1 MTNLEYVTALV
12 KSNDK
17 IYIDTSALMNT
28 EELELLAQNIQ
39 EILLAEEKHIIVPRA
54 VCMELLRHLEGS
66 DDRKRNIALKV
77 FDIFCRYEKVFFVQ
91 NSAPGDVNF
100 MRAFADAKLLAEL
113 TENKSSWKQLLIT
126 NDRKLGHDAYDLNNL
141 ESCKG
146 HIIKVCYLNRF
157 GELHRCDCVKDAQI
171 QPTASEPE
179 VVIRE
184 DVKDVTVKEEKA
196 PESLVPK
203 VIAPIATL
211 LLGFAVG
218 KYMDN
223 AWRYIKKIA

>member
-77 FDIFCRYEKVFFVQ
+77 FDIFCRYEKVFFIQ
-91 NSAPGDVNF
+91 NSDPGDVNF

-171 QPTASEPE
+171 QPTASKPE

-184 DVKDVTVKEEKA
+184 DVKVVTVKEEKT

-211 LLGFAVG
+211 LLGFAAG